1 MRGVDLRFFLRSVQ
15 APPRLIWGEG
25 SVCRRTIIRGI
36 CIYLFLLTAPAWFP
50 SHVLAERSSSEV
62 VKPPDV
68 SAIPAAELE
77 RWVRAKCL
85 YDGPRRLYEACV
97 QTIASRLPSFDKNK
111 PDHFGERYSPTKY
124 LDCRLQKSRAELG
137 CERFALHRFEN
148 PIFWPNARVPMP
160 KLPDAPKESV
170 YRPWMTKK
178 QYFEALCKSE
188 AGEFIYKT
196 VDGVE
201 GIYQIRP
208 RALEK
213 GDMRQEDRYV
223 LEDPYGYEDWEARSA
238 PGIFVKPNRYGFLEV
253 PSPSESSVSAP
264 MRFHRYYRKG
274 GAEKIE
280 WDIQTVSEL
289 QSRYG
294 FLWRGI
300 KRPRDREH
308 NIGGGELFILDLH
321 SGEVLATKRGFILGG
336 PIPRSHTEIYW
347 RQGKLCSGDSTRL
360 FRTAEFI
367 ARVLKPLNRGGS

>member
-1 MRGVDLRFFLRSVQ
+1 MVIRGV
-15 APPRLIWGEG
+15 
-25 SVCRRTIIRGI
+25 CT
-36 CIYLFLLTAPAWFP
+36 YLFLLAVPAWFP
-50 SHVLAERSSSEV
+50 SPVLAERSSSEV

-97 QTIASRLPSFDKNK
+97 RTIASRLPPFGKNK

-124 LDCRLQKSRAELG
+124 LECRLREDRANMR
-137 CERFALHRFEN
+137 CDRFALHRVEN
-148 PIFWPNARVPMP
+148 PIFWPNASVPMP
-160 KLPDAPKESV
+160 KLPDAPKENV

-196 VDGVE
+196 VEGVE

-223 LEDPYGYEDWEARSA
+223 LEDPYGYSDWEADN
-238 PGIFVKPNRYGFLEV
+238 PYTTFVKPTRYTFFE
-253 PSPSESSVSAP
+253 SPDVTDRIGSSPV
-264 MRFHRYYRKG
+264 RFKRYYRIG
-274 GAEKIE
+274 GVDKND
-280 WDIQTVSEL
+280 WDIQSVTDLRS
-289 QSRYG
+289 QHGY
-294 FLWRGI
+294 FWRGI

-308 NIGGGELFILDLH
+308 NIAGGELLIVDLRT
-321 SGEVLATKRGFILGG
+321 GETLALKRGFKLGG
-336 PIPRSHTEIYW
+336 PVPRSHTEIYW
-347 RQGKLCSGDSTRL
+347 RQGRLCPRDSTRL
-360 FRTAEFI
+360 FRAAEFI
-367 ARVLKPLNRGGS
+367 EKVLKPANRGGS